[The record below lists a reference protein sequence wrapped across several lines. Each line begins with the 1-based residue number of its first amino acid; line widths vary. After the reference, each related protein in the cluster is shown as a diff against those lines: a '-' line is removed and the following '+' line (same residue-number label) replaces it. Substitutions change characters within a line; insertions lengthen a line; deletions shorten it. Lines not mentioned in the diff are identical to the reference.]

1 MIQKN
6 RQLVLK
12 IWAHIP
18 QVMNEPGDKTTFMK
32 ATFGTVFICDFALPH
47 GPHPCM
53 HPSFESSSG
62 KFIRWNNKLFVICI
76 FLREL
81 TVQYIVSSRKNWKAT
96 CIRRSVW
103 VFPLH
108 YTTLHYITLHYTAL
122 HYITLHYI
130 TLHYTNY
137 ITLHCIAVL
146 WVALSCITL
155 HYIAMRYPAK
165 HCIALQFKWNCSAL
179 RSLYMTWLKYIK
191 TLMHQYI
198 LIP

>member
-1 MIQKN
+1 MVRI
-6 RQLVLK
+6 RACILVLK
-12 IWAHIP
+12 VRP
-18 QVMNEPGDKTTFMK
+18 
-32 ATFGTVFICDFALPH
+32 
-47 GPHPCM
+47 
-53 HPSFESSSG
+53 ESSSG

-108 YTTLHYITLHYTAL
+108 YTTLHYITLHYTTLHCITL
-122 HYITLHYI
+122 HYTTLHYI
-130 TLHYTNY
+130 TLRYVHWISLHYTKLHY

-191 TLMHQYI
+191 TLMHQCI

>member
-1 MIQKN
+1 MFPTESVCKIPRTRMESFTLHRTSQPFPHSHPVTNDSKKN

-32 ATFGTVFICDFALPH
+32 ATFGTVFICDFALSH

-103 VFPLH
+103 VFP
-108 YTTLHYITLHYTAL
+108 TLHYITLHYA
-122 HYITLHYI
+122 
-130 TLHYTNY
+130 
-137 ITLHCIAVL
+137 TLHCS
-146 WVALSCITL
+146 ALSCIELHYVTL
-155 HYIAMRYPAK
+155 HCDALPSKTLHRIAVQVK
-165 HCIALQFKWNCSAL
+165 LQCIAFIIHD
-179 RSLYMTWLKYIK
+179 MTKI
-191 TLMHQYI
+191 H
-198 LIP
+198 